1 MGDAASTYAAA
12 ADHFDALPFWD
23 RYGRR
28 TVARAAL
35 APGDRVLDVCCGTGA
50 SALPA
55 AHAVGPDG
63 HVLGLDLAE
72 PALARGRAKAR
83 EQGLRNVELRTADV
97 LRTGLP
103 DASFDAV
110 ICVFG
115 IFFLPDM
122 RAGIAELWR
131 LVAPRG
137 RLAVTIWGPR
147 FLEPAT
153 GAFWAAVGREEPA
166 AVRAFEPWARL
177 TDEAGLAR
185 LLDPGAEV
193 EAEAGTEPLPS
204 PEAWWPM
211 VLGTGFRATVER
223 LGPDAAARIRTD
235 NVAWIRAH
243 GVRELE
249 TNVVYGVAIKSPGP
263 GPGHAPRGR
272 PPG

>member
-23 RYGRR
+23 RYGRH
-28 TVARAAL
+28 TVARAL
-35 APGDRVLDVCCGTGA
+35 LRPGDRVLDVCCGTGA

-55 AHAVGPDG
+55 AHAVGPNG
-63 HVLGLDLAE
+63 HVLGIDLAE

-83 EQGLRNVELRTADV
+83 EQGLRNVELRLADAQ
-97 LRTGLP
+97 RTGLD

-110 ICVFG
+110 VCVFG

-122 RAGIAELWR
+122 DAGIAELWR
-131 LVAPRG
+131 VLKPGG
-137 RLAVTIWGPR
+137 RLAVTVWGPR
-147 FLEPAT
+147 FMEPCDS
-153 GAFWAAVGREEPA
+153 AFWAAVGAEDPKL
-166 AVRAFEPWARL
+166 VRAFEPWTRV

-185 LLDPGAEV
+185 LLPPGAEV
-193 EAEAGTEPLPS
+193 EAEAGTHVLGTPDD
-204 PEAWWPM
+204 WWPV
-211 VLGTGFRATVER
+211 VLGTGYRATIER
-223 LGPDAAARIRTD
+223 LGPDAAARIRAD
-235 NVAWIRAH
+235 NIAWIRAH

-263 GPGHAPRGR
+263 GPARAPRGR